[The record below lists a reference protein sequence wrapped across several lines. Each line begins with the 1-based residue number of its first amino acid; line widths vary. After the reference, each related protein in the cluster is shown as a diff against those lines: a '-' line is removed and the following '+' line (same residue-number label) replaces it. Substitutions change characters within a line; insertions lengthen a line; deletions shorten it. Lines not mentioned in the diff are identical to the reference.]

1 VILVPNAYCLALNRA
16 HSPAARRGNA
26 RSLPSNSN
34 VTCVRPAVQSDDARF
49 ESAAKS
55 LRAAAFRS
63 ELQVREIPAPE
74 RIAPRSIALAAGVV
88 QGSTHPA
95 DDGDSPYGAGRLILM
110 HDPASSED
118 WGGEFRIVCFAQAPL
133 EMEIGI
139 DPFIADVAW
148 SWLVDALESRGAA
161 YDYASGTATKTLSTG
176 FGTLEEQGDAAQIEI
191 RASWTP
197 LDTEFGAHA
206 EAWSEL
212 LCLLAGLPHHEG
224 VASLGS
230 HRARRGGQGA

>member
-1 VILVPNAYCLALNRA
+1 M
-16 HSPAARRGNA
+16 
-26 RSLPSNSN
+26 
-34 VTCVRPAVQSDDARF
+34 RPAVQSDEAQF
-49 ESAAKS
+49 ESAVKS

-63 ELQVREIPAPE
+63 ELQIREIPAPE
-74 RIAPRSIALAAGVV
+74 RIAPRSLALAAGIV

-95 DDGDSPYGAGRLILM
+95 DEGDSPYGAGRLILM
-110 HDPASSED
+110 HDPASIED
-118 WGGEFRIVCFAQAPL
+118 WGGPFRIVCFAQAPL

-176 FGTLEEQGDAAQIEI
+176 FGTLEEQGDAAQIEV

-197 LDTEFGAHA
+197 QGDDFGVHA
-206 EAWSEL
+206 EAWGEL

-230 HRARRGGQGA
+230 RRARRGGHGA